1 MFGSLLNGY
10 YTQNNLNE
18 ISGEFSQ
25 WIFCLFSFFSFLFF
39 SFQFCDI
46 AQVAI
51 IHKYILANSKYE
63 SRKT

>member
-1 MFGSLLNGY
+1 MFGSLFNGY

-18 ISGEFSQ
+18 IYGEFSQ
-25 WIFCLFSFFSFLFF
+25 WIFFLFSFLFF

-51 IHKYILANSKYE
+51 IHKYILANSKI
-63 SRKT
+63 